1 MQNGSLVMNKP
12 KYQTGDCVGNWLITN
27 SYFALW
33 LNEWVYHLEA
43 KKGKSKLTCTENIL
57 DFINK

>member
-1 MQNGSLVMNKP
+1 MNKP